1 MNWLDLLII
10 YFACG
15 APFAVYR
22 VTRSGVSLS
31 VKTIT
36 VSLVNL
42 CGWPVIAVLLVFKS
56 QTLEEYASVR
66 RVALDKIRA
75 LIEAELF
82 INTRST
88 SSIFTFREIYSRFTG
103 LSEAAVLGSSMPAE
117 LLKVCDH
124 PTIAIAGAIL
134 TRRNRERLQRHKS
147 AARAELL
154 DEVFESEPTDAIL
167 DVITSLGTL
176 IEDSSLANDCAAH
189 RIAQTRPSSRAAA
202 SVESR

>member
-1 MNWLDLLII
+1 VTWLDLLII
-10 YFACG
+10 YFSCG

-22 VTRSGVSLS
+22 ITRSSVPLS

-36 VSLVNL
+36 ISFVSLF
-42 CGWPVIAVLLVFKS
+42 GWPIIAVLLVFKS
-56 QTLEEYASVR
+56 QTREEYASVR

-82 INTRST
+82 IDNRST

-124 PTIAIAGAIL
+124 PTTAVAGAIL
-134 TRRNRERLQRHKS
+134 TRRNRERLQRHKT
-147 AARAELL
+147 AARAEFL
-154 DEVFESEPTDAIL
+154 DEVFESKPTDAL
-167 DVITSLGTL
+167 LGVIASLSAL
-176 IEDSSLANDCAAH
+176 MEDPSLSNDCVAR
-189 RIAQTRPSSRAAA
+189 RIAQSRPRSGAATL
-202 SVESR
+202 VESR